1 MARTVE
7 EINNAIKMQLVF
19 SFAQVGIAINPN
31 TWSTRNIMRL
41 FCYIFAVSAAF
52 IEQLM
57 DEMKAEI
64 EKTASTAAG
73 ASPLWIQQ
81 KMFEFQYSATEPQ
94 YLSIINGV
102 PVYSIVDT
110 SLRIIKAC
118 SVTSNTP
125 NEVIVKV
132 AKSDPFEPLT
142 TNELNSIKSYINQI
156 AVAGINYFVISNPA
170 DLVYVQARVYYNGQY
185 TNMQATVIAAINV
198 FLRNLSITNFNG
210 ALKVS
215 DLEVTIRNIE
225 GVNDVVLDYVKARN
239 YDLDFASGIWLVN
252 DGDVVARQW
261 LPVAGYVIEETT
273 TDQGFANT
281 ISMIAE

>member
-41 FCYIFAVSAAF
+41 FCYIFAVSASV

-81 KMFEFQYSATEPQ
+81 KMFEFQYSATDPQ

-125 NEVIVKV
+125 NEVIIKV

-142 TNELNSIKSYINQI
+142 VNELNSIKSYVNQI

-185 TNMQATVIAAINV
+185 TNMQANVISVINA
-198 FLRNLSITNFNG
+198 FLRKLSVTNFNG

-239 YDLDFASGIWLVN
+239 YDLDFTSGIWLVN

-273 TDQGFANT
+273 TNQGFANT